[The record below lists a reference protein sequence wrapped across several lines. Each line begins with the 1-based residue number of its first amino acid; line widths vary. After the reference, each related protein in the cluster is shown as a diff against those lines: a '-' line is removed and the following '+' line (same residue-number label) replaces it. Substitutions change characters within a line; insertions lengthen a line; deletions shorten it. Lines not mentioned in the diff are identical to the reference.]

1 MRGFNLEDFRTI
13 AAAEVQGSQSKG
25 TLCPIGRTT
34 NRDATYL
41 HKVWLDEGLFR
52 AFINAEKLEEF
63 VLSSPRVS
71 VLTVTNSGII
81 RADAYANPKDPPYS
95 EPGLCACCGQELDKH
110 WVRAHIEGRGPFPA
124 HSECWKK
131 WCEANYPQGVYGPW
145 LALMNENK
153 SLFVKSLVQ
162 SIDSYGTE
170 HDGPSSATPRA
181 KRRRS
186 LIDDPLAPTGIPC
199 PPGGRLSQGDREGR
213 SHAWLQLSQD
223 FRFGSSDGTS
233 LHPHPAKRNHFSTRK
248 RRRLRRDRSSP
259 LLAPHGG

>member
-1 MRGFNLEDFRTI
+1 M
-13 AAAEVQGSQSKG
+13 
-25 TLCPIGRTT
+25 
-34 NRDATYL
+34 
-41 HKVWLDEGLFR
+41 
-52 AFINAEKLEEF
+52 
-63 VLSSPRVS
+63 
-71 VLTVTNSGII
+71 TNSGII

-162 SIDSYGTE
+162 SIDSYRTE

-186 LIDDPLAPTGIPC
+186 LIDDPLAPTKKFIRKYHAGDSVSQKDLCERMTAINRRARAAGESSPYPMPKGC
-199 PPGGRLSQGDREGR
+199 KFSNDDDDWRRAYLDRDKRSSLCVWLSR
-213 SHAWLQLSQD
+213 
-223 FRFGSSDGTS
+223 
-233 LHPHPAKRNHFSTRK
+233 RK
-248 RRRLRRDRSSP
+248 RDS
-259 LLAPHGG
+259 